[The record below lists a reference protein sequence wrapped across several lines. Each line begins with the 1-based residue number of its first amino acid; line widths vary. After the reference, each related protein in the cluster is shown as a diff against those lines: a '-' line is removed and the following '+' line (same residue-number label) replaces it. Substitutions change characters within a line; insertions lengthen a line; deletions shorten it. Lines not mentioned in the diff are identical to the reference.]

1 MAETGRQEP
10 HYERYEGGSPE
21 AERLLFEQLAGELM
35 KVQVKNRRAGG
46 GGIAR
51 TFHAKAPVA
60 VENARL
66 RFHDDLPAALR
77 VGFARPGA
85 EYPAVVRLSN
95 ASGIRQGDGSPDLRG
110 AAVRVQVSDEES
122 HDLLATS
129 YPVSHA
135 RNAREFVAFAKA
147 MAGARSPVQKAFG
160 LLVKLPL
167 AVGLGTANRMRR
179 NVRAATRHT
188 VDSLANETFWSRGA
202 ILWGEA
208 GPVRFLLRPTPGSPP
223 ASATDPGTPTFCT
236 GSSRA
241 AWHSGTSATTCAC
254 SGSSTNG
261 ALRSRTPRWSGG
273 TGWRPRS
280 RWPGSR
286 SRART

>member
-1 MAETGRQEP
+1 MAETGQQEP
-10 HYERYEGGSPE
+10 QYERYEGGSPE
-21 AERLLFEQLAGELM
+21 AERLVFEQLAAELM

-95 ASGIRQGDGSPDLRG
+95 ASGIRQGDGSPDLHG

-122 HDLLATS
+122 HDLLATGH
-129 YPVSHA
+129 PVSHA
-135 RNAREFVAFAKA
+135 RDAREFVAFAKA
-147 MAGARSPVQKAFG
+147 MAGAGSPAQKVFG

-179 NVRAATRHT
+179 NVRAATRRT
-188 VDSLANETFWSRGA
+188 VNSLANETFWSRGA

-208 GPVRFLLRPTPGSPP
+208 GPVRYLFRPAPGSPP
-223 ASATDPGTPTFCT
+223 APVPDRRDAEALPTCRASGCRRT
-236 GSSRA
+236 TWSR
-241 AWHSGTSATTCAC
+241 STT
-254 SGSSTNG
+254 SGSS
-261 ALRSRTPRWSGG
+261 
-273 TGWRPRS
+273 
-280 RWPGSR
+280 
-286 SRART
+286 